1 MIAATKIT
9 EIRNVEFLNSS
20 IMFVHLTNDRT
31 FIVPLDQFPEI
42 KALTTEQKNDFEIID
57 GVNLSF
63 LLLDEVYS
71 LSDLT
76 GLNGM

>member
-1 MIAATKIT
+1 MIAATKIP
-9 EIRNVEFLNSS
+9 EIRNIEFLNSS

-42 KALTTEQKNDFEIID
+42 KSLTPEQKKDFEIID

-63 LLLDEVYS
+63 LSLDEVYS

-76 GLNGM
+76 GLE

>member
-1 MIAATKIT
+1 MMTAINAPCIQN
-9 EIRNVEFLNSS
+9 IEFLNSS

-42 KALTTEQKNDFEIID
+42 KALTAEQKRDFEIID

-63 LLLDEVYS
+63 LSLDEVYS

-76 GLNGM
+76 GI